1 MLKLRR
7 EIVFGKYGFQGVR
20 MLETIQFRFETLE
33 TESHSQAEEL
43 PAVLAA
49 REFQLC
55 KHYAVGGVSRTHCN
69 RLLRSLFAFAK
80 KSWPTVKNQIP

>member
-20 MLETIQFRFETLE
+20 ISSKLNRNPRTA
-33 TESHSQAEEL
+33 SDSQAEEL
-43 PAVLAA
+43 PAVIAA

-55 KHYAVGGVSRTHCN
+55 KHYAVGGVNRTRCN
-69 RLLRSLFAFAK
+69 RLLSSLFAFAK
-80 KSWPTVKNQIP
+80 KSWPTVKNQIPKF